1 VVGCVLTVS
10 GVLLAGRAL
19 APSPGRS
26 VAGSRPSAK
35 VAAAP
40 SPGPTDDMLA
50 RARAIVAPAAP
61 PTRLLIPSIG
71 VNTKVE
77 SVGLDAQGRMGTPSV
92 PANVAWYSSSVA
104 PGDAGDALIDGHLN
118 WTSGPAVF
126 WRLGQLRIGDTL
138 TVVRADGTRVRFVVD
153 STSVV
158 PYTASEDALFTAT
171 GPPSISLIT
180 CAGTWDQ
187 QHSTYAQRLLVHAS
201 LAPGNPIES
210 PVAGG
215 S

>member
-1 VVGCVLTVS
+1 VLTVS
-10 GVLLAGRAL
+10 GVLLAGRAW

-26 VAGSRPSAK
+26 VAASQPGAK
-35 VAAAP
+35 VSAAP
-40 SPGPTDDMLA
+40 RPTPSDDMLA

-61 PTRLLIPSIG
+61 PTRLLIPTIG

-92 PANVAWYSSSVA
+92 PANVGWYSSGVA

-126 WRLGQLRIGDTL
+126 WRLGQLRVGDPL
-138 TVVRADGTRVRFVVD
+138 TVVRADGTRVRFIVD

-158 PYTASEDALFTAT
+158 PYTASEDSLFTAT

-180 CAGTWDQ
+180 CAGAWDQ
-187 QHSTYAQRLLVHAS
+187 QHATYLQRLLVHAS

-210 PVAGG
+210 PTAGG